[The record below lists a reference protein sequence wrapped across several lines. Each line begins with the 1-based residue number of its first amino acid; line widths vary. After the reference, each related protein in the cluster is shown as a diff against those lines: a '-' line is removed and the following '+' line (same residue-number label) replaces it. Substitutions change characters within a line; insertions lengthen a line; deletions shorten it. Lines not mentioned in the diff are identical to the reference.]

1 MWHTYTHVHIHTLN
15 LLHRPAETNKGAL
28 HVARTHTHTCTLS
41 IYILHRL
48 AETNKGALHVDPVYS
63 TVHYSHPPLVQRLS
77 AIAPNA
83 VDKKSL

>member
-1 MWHTYTHVHIHTLN
+1 
-15 LLHRPAETNKGAL
+15 
-28 HVARTHTHTCTLS
+28 
-41 IYILHRL
+41 
-48 AETNKGALHVDPVYS
+48 VDPVYS